1 MKRIVI
7 DASVVLKWYL
17 MDEEYS
23 QKAINLLKKYVSNEL
38 DILAPSLLE
47 YEVING
53 LLVAKKRGGIQEE
66 KILSAIDGFIS
77 LKIKLK
83 NLSLFYPKVL
93 YYYKIYNRSV
103 YDASYLAMADEESIS
118 LVTADERLYNMVRK
132 DLKWLGDIQ

>member
-1 MKRIVI
+1 
-7 DASVVLKWYL
+7 

>member
-1 MKRIVI
+1 LKRIVI